1 MANSFALAQNY
12 LNDPAN
18 LNAVYKEASKT
29 MDLEA
34 PRVEFAGANVVKLP
48 KISFGAGLGDYS
60 RANGYTALDSVLA
73 WDTYTLSQDKG
84 NKLPI
89 DVMDLEESKQSE
101 GIIKFINEYVRQV
114 VVPAVDTYRF
124 SKLVAGTGTTKALT
138 LTADNIVDELLT
150 ADATL
155 TENEVPADGRIIYM
169 AAAKL
174 QLLQSSSD
182 ISKYISY
189 GTYTGN
195 IDNRVV
201 SFNGARITI
210 VPQARLGANTQFLMV
225 HPSAVMS
232 VIKHNPSYIVPRG
245 QHTDGDFD
253 VALYRMYHDCFVVA
267 NKTKGVYL
275 QTVTA

>member
-1 MANSFALAQNY
+1 MANTFALAQNY
-12 LNDPAN
+12 LNDPSN

-29 MDLEA
+29 SMLEA
-34 PRVEFAGANVVKLP
+34 ERVQFEGANVVKLP

-101 GIIKFINEYVRQV
+101 GIIKFVNEYVRQI

-124 SKLVAGTGTTKALT
+124 GAMVTGAGTTKALT
-138 LTADNIVDELLT
+138 VTAANIVAELLT
-150 ADATL
+150 ALSTM
-155 TENEVPADGRIIYM
+155 TENEVPEDGRWIFM
-169 AAAKL
+169 SAAKL
-174 QLLQSSSD
+174 QLLQSSST
-182 ISKYISY
+182 ISQYISY
-189 GTYTGN
+189 GTYNGT

-201 SFNGARITI
+201 NFNGAQIVV
-210 VPQARLGANTQFLMV
+210 VPQARLGANTQFIAV
-225 HPSAVMS
+225 HPSAVLT
-232 VIKHNPSYIVPRG
+232 VVKHNPVYIVGRG

-253 VALYRMYHDCFVVA
+253 VALYRMYHDLFVVA
-267 NKTKGVYL
+267 NKTKGIYV
-275 QTVTA
+275 QTVTV

>member
-12 LNDPAN
+12 LADPSN
-18 LNAVYKEASKT
+18 LNAVYKAASLT
-29 MDLEA
+29 VDLEA
-34 PRVEFAGANVVKLP
+34 PKVEFAGANVVKLP

-60 RANGYTALDSVLA
+60 RATGFVALDSVLA
-73 WDTYTLSQDKG
+73 WDTYTLAKDQG

-101 GIIKFINEYVRQV
+101 GIIKFVNEYVRQV
-114 VVPAVDTYRF
+114 VVPAIDTYRF
-124 SKLVAGTGTTKALT
+124 GKLVAGAGTTKALT

-155 TENEVPADGRIIYM
+155 TENEVPTEGRIIYM
-169 AAAKL
+169 SAAKL

-201 SFNGARITI
+201 TFNGARVVI
-210 VPQARLGANTQFLMV
+210 VPQGRLGTNTQFLMV
-225 HPSAVMS
+225 HPSAVMG
-232 VIKHNPSYIVPRG
+232 VVKHNPSYIVPRG

-253 VALYRMYHDCFVVA
+253 VAMYRIYHDMFVVA